1 MDSTDSSLYINTKSL
16 IVLLGLTFFFLGLFP
31 ILSLSEVY
39 GDSSGGIT
47 KLKKL
52 GNKIGDLDFNSGSFF
67 GNVETCSDL
76 SSCVGTDKDDIIYG
90 GLRSQDLLWRAMT

>member
-1 MDSTDSSLYINTKSL
+1 MDLIGSCMDMNAKSL
-16 IVLLGLTFFFLGLFP
+16 VVILGLTFFFLGLFP
-31 ILSLSEVY
+31 ILALSEVY

-67 GNVETCSDL
+67 GNVETCSESFNL
-76 SSCVGTDKDDIIYG
+76 YWNK
-90 GLRSQDLLWRAMT
+90 